1 MEKVQADPLLSI
13 PTSLDR
19 VQSQPFEK
27 RALVEAGHAT
37 TVLPRRNSTTR
48 RTTLISEMQAS
59 DTSPSNQKG
68 IHLFSNIGTRAVAKS
83 RYQNADVDESA
94 DRRLAQQL
102 SEDNVRRTTRATTK
116 RARSPSLG
124 PDQVRE
130 EDKYS
135 VKHGLGEPWDEPI
148 VYPLKGIRRTTVQQ
162 DDLIRLDEGEF
173 LNDSIIEFYIRWLW
187 EKLNVSE
194 QQVYVFSTHFYTTLT
209 RNKFNYLAVERWT
222 AKVDIF
228 SRDFTVIPIH
238 QDFHWYLAIVCNLPK
253 LRKTEPEEIQDSDD
267 AKVQPTSSTTD
278 EPIELADTDQDKA
291 KSYRQTKVDDLFR
304 NVTKQQESSSETD
317 FITIDDDGDARES
330 IVEGPGIPSS
340 AGWEKPTTQLASD
353 SQSTQVSE
361 IGIFADVKMGPQMN
375 KKTKRKSGPPPRKYG
390 TDQPAIVLLD
400 SLSGTH
406 SATIRN
412 IKDYLIEEGKSKLGL
427 DITRDELQGIH
438 AREGV
443 PKQSNMS
450 DCGLYVLGYVHKFLE
465 DPKQFGRKLLAQE
478 FDLQTDWPNMIPSTM
493 RDNIR
498 RELFSIYDEQK
509 ALRDEKR
516 RAKKAAKRADKMA
529 VQSDA

>member
-1 MEKVQADPLLSI
+1 MEKVQADPLLSL
-13 PTSLDR
+13 PTSVDGM
-19 VQSQPFEK
+19 QSRPFEK

-37 TVLPRRNSTTR
+37 TVLPRRNSTAR
-48 RTTLISEMQAS
+48 RTLISEMQTS
-59 DTSPSNQKG
+59 DTSPSNKKG
-68 IHLFSNIGTRAVAKS
+68 IHRLSSADTHTIAES
-83 RYQNADVDESA
+83 RYENADVDESA
-94 DRRLAQQL
+94 DRRLAQRL

-116 RARSPSLG
+116 RTRSPSLG
-124 PDQVRE
+124 PNQVRE

-187 EKLNVSE
+187 ERLNVSE

-253 LRKTEPEEIQDSDD
+253 LRKAESEEIQDSNDVE
-267 AKVQPTSSTTD
+267 VQPISPTTD

-291 KSYRQTKVDDLFR
+291 KSYRQTKVDNLFR
-304 NVTKQQESSSETD
+304 NVAKQQESSSETD

-330 IVEGPGIPSS
+330 MDEGPGLPSRVRQ
-340 AGWEKPTTQLASD
+340 EKPTAQLAPD

-361 IGIFADVKMGPQMN
+361 IGIFADVKMGSHAN
-375 KKTKRKSGPPPRKYG
+375 RKTKRKSGPPPRKYG

-412 IKDYLIEEGKSKLGL
+412 IKDYLIEEGKSKRGL

-438 AREGV
+438 AREGI

-498 RELFSIYDEQK
+498 RELFNIYAEQK
-509 ALRDEKR
+509 VERDERR